1 MAVDNLYS
9 YRDYFSLFLGFFQTA
24 FDVLDPVGQA
34 DDLQENRPAD
44 NGDPRPWGKV
54 TKYFRFPCDFLAE
67 IFAMSE
73 IIRTFELCSKL
84 LSLEKTQI
92 LFGFL
97 LAYSYLCTVFR
108 KRENMDNRQAAL
120 ELGQKPVGQLLWQ
133 YALPAIVAMTASSL
147 YNIID
152 RAMIGQI
159 VGPEAIAGLGI
170 TFPFMN
176 LSAAFGAA
184 VGVGSSTCISVKLG
198 QKDYRTAENL
208 LGNTVTL
215 NLIIGFLFMLVSL
228 VFLDPI
234 LLFFG
239 ASDATL
245 PYAREFMTV
254 ILLGNMVTHMYFGMN
269 AVLRAAGKPKHAMYA
284 TLFTVACNIVLV
296 VVFVWWFRWGIRGAA
311 LATVTSQ
318 TFALCWQ
325 MRIFSDKRELLH
337 LKRGIYRLKAQL
349 VSNIIAIGISPFLMN
364 VTSCVIVIFMNNQFV
379 RYGGDMA
386 VGAYSIAN
394 SVVMVFFMFVMGM
407 NQGMQP
413 IVGYNYGAEKYDRMF
428 RCLWLTIACATAI
441 LLVGWTLSMLFPH
454 WIARIFTTD
463 ATLLRLAAKGIKLDM
478 LVFFVVGSQAV
489 ITNFF
494 QCIGKV
500 KVSIFLSL
508 SRQLFLLLPMAYV
521 FPMYWD
527 LDGVWYSMP
536 ASDFGSFAMTIPM
549 LIWYMKR
556 LKD

>member
-1 MAVDNLYS
+1 MTDN
-9 YRDYFSLFLGFFQTA
+9 
-24 FDVLDPVGQA
+24 
-34 DDLQENRPAD
+34 
-44 NGDPRPWGKV
+44 K
-54 TKYFRFPCDFLAE
+54 
-67 IFAMSE
+67 
-73 IIRTFELCSKL
+73 
-84 LSLEKTQI
+84 
-92 LFGFL
+92 
-97 LAYSYLCTVFR
+97 
-108 KRENMDNRQAAL
+108 QAAL

-198 QKDYRTAENL
+198 QRDYDTAQHL

-215 NLIIGFLFMLVSL
+215 NLIIGFAFMVICLL
-228 VFLDPI
+228 FLDPI

-239 ASDATL
+239 ASEMTL

-269 AVLRAAGKPKHAMYA
+269 AVLRAAGKPRHAMYA

-296 VVFVWWFRWGIRGAA
+296 VAFVWWFRWGIRGAA
-311 LATVTSQ
+311 LATITSQ
-318 TFALCWQ
+318 SLALCWQ
-325 MRIFSDKRELLH
+325 MWLFSDKKELLH
-337 LKRGIYRLKAQL
+337 LKRGIYRLKSQL
-349 VSNIIAIGISPFLMN
+349 VKNIVAIGISPFLMQT
-364 VTSCVIVIFMNNQFV
+364 TSCVIVIFMNNQFV

-394 SVVMVFFMFVMGM
+394 SMVMVFFMFVMGM
-407 NQGMQP
+407 IQGMQP
-413 IVGYNYGAEKYDRMF
+413 IVGYNYGAEKFDRMF
-428 RCLWLTIACATAI
+428 RCLWITIACATAI
-441 LLVGWTLSMLFPH
+441 LLVGWGLSMAFPRQ
-454 WIARIFTTD
+454 IARIFTTD
-463 ATLLRLAAKGIKLDM
+463 ETLLELSARGLVIDM

-500 KVSIFLSL
+500 KISIFLSL
-508 SRQLFLLLPMAYV
+508 SRQLFLLLPMAYI
-521 FPMYWD
+521 FPLFWD

-536 ASDFGSFAMTIPM
+536 ASDFGSFAMTIPI
-549 LIWYMKR
+549 LVWYMKK
-556 LKD
+556 LKKT

>member
-1 MAVDNLYS
+1 
-9 YRDYFSLFLGFFQTA
+9 
-24 FDVLDPVGQA
+24 
-34 DDLQENRPAD
+34 
-44 NGDPRPWGKV
+44 
-54 TKYFRFPCDFLAE
+54 
-67 IFAMSE
+67 
-73 IIRTFELCSKL
+73 
-84 LSLEKTQI
+84 
-92 LFGFL
+92 
-97 LAYSYLCTVFR
+97 
-108 KRENMDNRQAAL
+108 MDNKQAAL
-120 ELGQKPVGQLLWQ
+120 ELGQRPVGQLLWQ
-133 YALPAIVAMTASSL
+133 YALPAIVAMTASSF

-198 QKDYRTAENL
+198 QRDYETAEHL
-208 LGNTVTL
+208 LGNTVTM
-215 NLIIGFLFMLVSL
+215 NLIIGFLFMVVCLL
-228 VFLDPI
+228 FLDPI

-239 ASDATL
+239 ASEVTL
-245 PYAREFMTV
+245 PYAREFMIV

-284 TLFTVACNIVLV
+284 TLFTVACNIALV
-296 VVFVWWFRWGIRGAA
+296 VAFVWWFRWGIRGAA

-318 TFALCWQ
+318 SLALCWQ
-325 MRIFSDKRELLH
+325 MRIFSDKKELLH
-337 LKRGIYRLKAQL
+337 LKRGIYRLKSQL
-349 VSNIIAIGISPFLMN
+349 VRNIIAIGISPFLMN

-428 RCLWLTIACATAI
+428 RCLWLTIAVATVI
-441 LLVGWTLSMLFPH
+441 LLVGWGLSMLFPQY
-454 WIARIFTTD
+454 IARIFTTD
-463 ATLLRLAAKGIKLDM
+463 QTLLHLSARGIRLDM
-478 LVFFVVGSQAV
+478 LVFFVVASQAV

-508 SRQLFLLLPMAYV
+508 SRQLIILLPLAYIL
-521 FPMYWD
+521 PMWWQ
-527 LDGVWYSMP
+527 LDGVWYAMP
-536 ASDFGSFAMTIPM
+536 LSDFGSFAMTIPI
-549 LIWYMKR
+549 LLWY
-556 LKD
+556 LKGLKSKNL